1 MKIILRISVGL
12 LLVLIAL
19 FIFLSLLVPSII
31 VKVAGALITRSSVSL
46 YQYFKDIAISI
57 DQLGNV
63 VCSELFFI
71 LLITCYSRNM
81 FGNPDETISSV
92 LGKNQR
98 DNTLTLLGKLIV
110 WVLDIVDENH
120 SEKAIEDDEQN

>member
-1 MKIILRISVGL
+1 
-12 LLVLIAL
+12 
-19 FIFLSLLVPSII
+19 
-31 VKVAGALITRSSVSL
+31 
-46 YQYFKDIAISI
+46 
-57 DQLGNV
+57 
-63 VCSELFFI
+63 
-71 LLITCYSRNM
+71 M

-110 WVLDIVDENH
+110 WVLNMVDENH